1 MKYISHEKSN
11 EDSKETLLPSI
22 FAITG
27 LEIESFL
34 KDLVIMNRSVMS

>member
-1 MKYISHEKSN
+1 MRTPMKVVRKPYY
-11 EDSKETLLPSI
+11 LVY
-22 FAITG
+22 FAITQ